1 MLKVFVTA
9 VVISVIVPLTTSSDS
24 SQPQTSSTPEV
35 RKRLIDYLTSRTV
48 VNQSNATD
56 NNCLPESGTGPL
68 LHASTPKQQTLSSTD
83 TVTPTIG
90 TESKTSKR
98 VENALLTAFRIKTP
112 SPIKAV
118 TSPTDKRRRNLLHPF
133 GTNKIGTIEHSG
145 MQNKGTAHCT
155 QKGHQTRG
163 KAIFCIFSF
172 EEEKG
177 KPAQQNADRHVGF
190 LSC

>member
-1 MLKVFVTA
+1 MCRLFEVQSKAGRPAKINRRPKTYA
-9 VVISVIVPLTTSSDS
+9 QSVCNSSSDIGDRTLTTSSDS

-98 VENALLTAFRIKTP
+98 VENALPPL
-112 SPIKAV
+112 
-118 TSPTDKRRRNLLHPF
+118 
-133 GTNKIGTIEHSG
+133 SG
-145 MQNKGTAHCT
+145 SKHLAH
-155 QKGHQTRG
+155 
-163 KAIFCIFSF
+163 
-172 EEEKG
+172 
-177 KPAQQNADRHVGF
+177 
-190 LSC
+190 